1 MVDHYWPKYKAED
14 FGEALEWYAKQD
26 VTLGDKSKYIISVIK
41 MSECYDVSLDYLLKG
56 EQKMKGYERKAYF
69 DTKIFRLTESL
80 KALDYLNLTEVFY
93 GFIY

>member
-1 MVDHYWPKYKAED
+1 MVCKA
-14 FGEALEWYAKQD
+14 GC
-26 VTLGDKSKYIISVIK
+26 YIGGISN
-41 MSECYDVSLDYLLKG
+41 
-56 EQKMKGYERKAYF
+56 F